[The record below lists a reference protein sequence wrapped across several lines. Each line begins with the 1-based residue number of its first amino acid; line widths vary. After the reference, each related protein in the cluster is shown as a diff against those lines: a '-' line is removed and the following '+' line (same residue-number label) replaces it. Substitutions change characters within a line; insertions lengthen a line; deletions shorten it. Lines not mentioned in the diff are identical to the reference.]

1 MSRSVAITGDQL
13 SNTLHVL
20 GVNFL
25 LGGQSEDAPLHK
37 RPAQLLAALAESDE
51 ARLRLSLIPLFL
63 EHPEFAAHVCAV
75 AAQLAPSAR
84 LTLQCYYSAAL
95 WIAQKYQRVHPLPDY
110 FSGDLGF
117 QPTRNPDENM
127 RLLAQRH
134 ADLSGESVNWLGTY
148 LHAAQVWQKGTAGL
162 MVSH

>member
-1 MSRSVAITGDQL
+1 MNRSAAISGDQL

-25 LGGQSEDAPLHK
+25 MGGQSENAPLHK

-63 EHPEFAAHVCAV
+63 EHPEFAAHVREV
-75 AAQLAPSAR
+75 AARLAPSAK
-84 LTLQCYYSAAL
+84 LTLQCYYTAAV
-95 WIAQKYQRVHPLPDY
+95 WITQKYQRVHPLPDT

-117 QPTRNPDENM
+117 QPTDSPEENLC
-127 RLLAQRH
+127 LLAQRH
-134 ADLSGESVNWLGTY
+134 TDLSGESINWLGTY
-148 LHAAQVWQKGTAGL
+148 LHAAHIWQKGLEYHTK
-162 MVSH
+162 